1 MTELVET
8 GVEAPEQGAAQPEA
22 KAQPAEVKVVSEEEQ
37 RARDEADLDRKL
49 KSVFREAKK
58 ERDEDS
64 GQYASKDKKA
74 KVPNADEV
82 GSEKAPPAAKDKAE
96 KESAAKAEGKDQK
109 PDKAAEPDA
118 AKLEKPAEKPAIK
131 RPASWSADKDAVWE
145 SLSPDARE
153 HVAKREQEAHKA
165 ISQLGETVKRLEPIG
180 RLLEQHRDT
189 FQSKGLT
196 YDQGLSQLLA
206 AQRALDQNPAAAIR
220 QIAQAYNVDIGS
232 LASGQDQPNAVV
244 AQLQGQINTLTR
256 QLQEF
261 RSHAEH
267 QARAEAQTKL
277 GTIEQAIDTFAA
289 DKPDFEDLAA
299 DIEMLL
305 PALRQA
311 NPKASFE
318 QLIADAYEKARW
330 SNPESRKRLID
341 ADQKAQEKAR
351 VEAARKAAED
361 AKAAG
366 VLNVGGQPSANQ
378 PADLDDMLRGIVRR
392 NRAA

>member
-8 GVEAPEQGAAQPEA
+8 GAEMAPEKDAAQPEA
-22 KAQPAEVKVVSEEEQ
+22 KAPAEVKVVTEDEQ
-37 RARDEADLDRKL
+37 RARDEAALDDKLRK
-49 KSVFREAKK
+49 VFREAK
-58 ERDEDS
+58 RDREDD
-64 GQYASKDKKA
+64 GKFASKTKDKA
-74 KVPNADEV
+74 LNADDV
-82 GSEKAPPAAKDKAE
+82 AGQKAPPAKDAKQ
-96 KESAAKAEGKDQK
+96 SAAKAEGKDQK

-299 DIEMLL
+299 DIELLL

-361 AKAAG
+361 ATAAG

-378 PADLDDMLRGIVRR
+378 PADLDDLLRGIVRR